1 MAQINIMALR
11 HSAFY
16 APLLMTIK
24 GGFLSKQGLEPNY
37 TVATPDNPI
46 DKNLLAGTAHL
57 SQSAPA
63 VSFASLERG
72 EDQEIVHFAS
82 INDRD
87 GFYLTARESYKD
99 FKWSDLE
106 GQNVLVDH
114 LFQPLAT
121 LRYVMHIN
129 GADFNQVKVI
139 DAGDVAQMDAA
150 FRQGQGTF
158 VHQQGPAPQQL
169 EQDGLGHMV
178 ASVGEAL
185 GPIAFSSLCA
195 TRDWLKTDMA
205 ASFLEAYQQ
214 GMDAVINLSAAQ
226 IADTIHD
233 FLPGIHREVLVKTLD
248 DYKKLDTWKS
258 NISINTNSYDNLLKV
273 FLHSGT
279 ISRSYP
285 LSSCVVTPT
294 Y

>member
-114 LFQPLAT
+114 WQHNPSNRQADRIPW
-121 LRYVMHIN
+121 LRLVV
-129 GADFNQVKVI
+129 DFFRI
-139 DAGDVAQMDAA
+139 LCPGSGSSA
-150 FRQGQGTF
+150 F
-158 VHQQGPAPQQL
+158 
-169 EQDGLGHMV
+169 
-178 ASVGEAL
+178 
-185 GPIAFSSLCA
+185 
-195 TRDWLKTDMA
+195 TRA
-205 ASFLEAYQQ
+205 
-214 GMDAVINLSAAQ
+214 
-226 IADTIHD
+226 
-233 FLPGIHREVLVKTLD
+233 
-248 DYKKLDTWKS
+248 
-258 NISINTNSYDNLLKV
+258 
-273 FLHSGT
+273 
-279 ISRSYP
+279 
-285 LSSCVVTPT
+285 
-294 Y
+294 